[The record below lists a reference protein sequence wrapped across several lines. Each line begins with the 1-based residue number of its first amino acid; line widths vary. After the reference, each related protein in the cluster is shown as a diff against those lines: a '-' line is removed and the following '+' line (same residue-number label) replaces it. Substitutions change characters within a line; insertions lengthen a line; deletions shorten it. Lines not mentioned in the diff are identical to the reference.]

1 MTVAVDICN
10 SALIKLGAERIN
22 ALTDDNKRARLCQEQ
37 YEKIKLRVLR
47 SHPWKFGIK
56 RAKLSPIVTSPEF
69 GTENYFEQPL
79 DCVRIIGVMADYDTS
94 KHTEYFYNVEGRQI
108 VSELDTINL
117 KYITKNVPEAYF
129 DEDFKEALA
138 CAIAHDLSYAIN
150 QSSTQKAELFNEYE
164 FWISQAR
171 SHGAM
176 EITVENLEF
185 DTWTGSRL

>member
-1 MTVAVDICN
+1 MSVDVDICN

-37 YEKIKLRVLR
+37 YPKILLRVLR
-47 SHPWKFGIK
+47 SHPWKFAMK
-56 RAKLSPIVTSPEF
+56 RSKLSPISVTPEF
-69 GTENYFEQPL
+69 GTGNYFEQPL
-79 DCVRIIGVMADYDTS
+79 DCIRIVGVMADYDTT
-94 KHTEYFYNVEGRQI
+94 KTTEYHYTVEGRQI
-108 VSELDTINL
+108 ISELDVINL

-129 DEDFKEALA
+129 DEDFKEAMA
-138 CAIAHDLSYAIN
+138 CALAHDLAYAIN
-150 QSSTQKAELFNEYE
+150 QSSSQKAELFQEYD
-164 FWISQAR
+164 FWIAQAR

>member
-1 MTVAVDICN
+1 MSVDVDICN

-37 YEKIKLRVLR
+37 YTKIKNRVLR
-47 SHPWKFGIK
+47 SHPWKFALK
-56 RAKLSPIVTSPEF
+56 RSKLSPIAFTPEF
-69 GTENYFEQPL
+69 GNENYFEQPL
-79 DCVRIIGVMADYDTS
+79 DCIRIVGVMADYDTS
-94 KHTEYFYNVEGRQI
+94 KTTEYHYSVEGRRI
-108 VSELDTINL
+108 VSELDSINL
-117 KYITKNVPEAYF
+117 KYITSTVLEAYF

-138 CAIAHDLSYAIN
+138 CALAHDLCFAIN
-150 QSSTQKAELFNEYE
+150 QSGTQKAELFQEYE
-164 FWISQAR
+164 FWIGQAR

>member
-1 MTVAVDICN
+1 MSVDVKICN

-37 YEKIKLRVLR
+37 YPKIVRRVLR
-47 SHPWKFGIK
+47 SHPWKFALK
-56 RAKLSPIVTSPEF
+56 RSKLSPISHTAEF
-69 GTENYFEQPL
+69 GSENYFEQPL
-79 DCVRIIGVMADYDTS
+79 DCIRIVGVMADYDTT
-94 KHTEYFYNVEGRQI
+94 KTTEYHYGVEGRMI

-117 KYITKNVPEAYF
+117 KYITSTVLEAYF

-138 CAIAHDLSYAIN
+138 CALAHDLAYAIN
-150 QSSTQKAELFNEYE
+150 QSSSQKAELFQEYD

-176 EITVENLEF
+176 EITVENFEF

>member
-1 MTVAVDICN
+1 MSVDVDICN

-37 YEKIKLRVLR
+37 YPKILLRVLR

-56 RAKLSPIVTSPEF
+56 RSKLSPISVTPEF
-69 GTENYFEQPL
+69 GSEFYFEQPL
-79 DCVRIIGVMADYDTS
+79 DCIRIIGVMADHDS
-94 KHTEYFYNVEGRQI
+94 SQVTEYRYSVEGRQI
-108 VSELDTINL
+108 LSELETINL
-117 KYITKNVPEAYF
+117 KYITSNTPEAYF

-138 CAIAHDLSYAIN
+138 CALAHDLCYAIV
-150 QSSTQKAELFNEYE
+150 QSTTMKTELFGEYE

-176 EITVENLEF
+176 EVTVDGMIF
-185 DTWTGSRL
+185 DTWSGTRP